1 MRKITILSIS
11 FIVLG
16 ILLFVYRMFNKPH
29 TDVLNTKA
37 TVEMTAIELFTYF
50 DTNEDSATIKYS
62 DQIIVVSGVLHSKDL
77 SNELEPQ
84 ILIKT
89 NEDDGFIRCG
99 FKPEYLNNINSLKES
114 STIKVKGICKGLNGD
129 DDLELLSDKDVVLSS
144 SILIE

>member
-62 DQIIVVSGVLHSKDL
+62 DQIIVVNGVLHSKDL